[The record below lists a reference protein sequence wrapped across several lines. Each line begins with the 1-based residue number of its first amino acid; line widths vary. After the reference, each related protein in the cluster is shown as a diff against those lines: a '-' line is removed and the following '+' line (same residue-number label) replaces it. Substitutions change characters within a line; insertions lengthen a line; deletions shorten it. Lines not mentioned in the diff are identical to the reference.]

1 MFNKIFNFRKQNAA
15 KQGIKFIIIEKFES
29 IEVNEPQYLCLGII
43 ENKLAKL
50 IEINST
56 DFIKKRYVFS
66 TTEDNQDQIILN
78 LYRGS
83 NEDQKSSTYLGQF
96 QVVDIPKLPAE
107 VPKIEVSFECNDGII
122 KMDAKDLN
130 ANEYLDIIRK

>member
-1 MFNKIFNFRKQNAA
+1 MFNKIFNFKEQNAA
-15 KQGIKFIIIEKFES
+15 KQGSKFIIIEKFES
-29 IEVNEPQYLCLGII
+29 IEVNEPQYLFLGII
-43 ENKLAKL
+43 ENKLGKL

-56 DFIKKRYVFS
+56 DSIKKRYVFS

-78 LYRGS
+78 IYRGS
-83 NEDQKSSTYLGQF
+83 NEEQKSSTYLGQF

-107 VPKIEVSFECNDGII
+107 VTKIEVSFECNVGII

-130 ANEYLDIIRK
+130 ANVYLDIIRK